1 MHKDSDDSG
10 NEEGTTQQVE
20 LISKEVLV
28 DQLTPTLTQ
37 SKSFEYIKFL
47 SEIITIKKA
56 HQQVLMMK
64 TNHRRKKDK
73 NPMKFTRKKK
83 KIQDLLRQKLDQKR
97 NHQRRNL
104 IM

>member
-37 SKSFEYIKFL
+37 SKLFEYI
-47 SEIITIKKA
+47 
-56 HQQVLMMK
+56 
-64 TNHRRKKDK
+64 
-73 NPMKFTRKKK
+73 
-83 KIQDLLRQKLDQKR
+83 
-97 NHQRRNL
+97 
-104 IM
+104 